1 MVFFMLTILLL
12 SLKQVLACKIA
23 SIYSK
28 KQTQKQKKTKAVV
41 VEKRQSPL
49 SRTSYSVQ
57 NNTTDVCKSCP
68 YLGTIISNNEQFKL
82 SINDTCKNASRAI
95 CTLSGNVNKPCAG
108 NVRTLID

>member
-12 SLKQVLACKIA
+12 YLKQSFGLQNCLDILPETKVK
-23 SIYSK
+23 
-28 KQTQKQKKTKAVV
+28 TTKTKAVV